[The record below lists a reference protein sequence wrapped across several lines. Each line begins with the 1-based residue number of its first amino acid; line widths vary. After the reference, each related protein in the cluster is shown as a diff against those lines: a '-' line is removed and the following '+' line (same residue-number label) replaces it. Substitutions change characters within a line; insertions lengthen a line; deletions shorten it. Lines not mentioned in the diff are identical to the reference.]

1 MTVLKFDFQ
10 VFGTHLVRGKVQK
23 GEKGS
28 FTLEGDGGEE
38 RETGKTLIRR
48 LLPYNHRHL
57 GCLQPARGLLPALQ
71 ISMKIS
77 VRSSQSSPFFDPYL
91 LQVIH
96 WDPESPGTRL
106 QAEFS
111 TIHAF
116 PSSRHQSHF
125 SSLSFLFTFAQSRTS
140 CWIKHQI
147 GTFLNESK
155 RSFNGATSC
164 ISLFGLPLSRASNAT
179 NPRKSFHLN
188 S

>member
-1 MTVLKFDFQ
+1 MGLRRRKKQ
-10 VFGTHLVRGKVQK
+10 ECRIR
-23 GEKGS
+23 
-28 FTLEGDGGEE
+28 E
-38 RETGKTLIRR
+38 RTIQEVSHA
-48 LLPYNHRHL
+48 LLFII
-57 GCLQPARGLLPALQ
+57 LLYSLTEL
-71 ISMKIS
+71 
-77 VRSSQSSPFFDPYL
+77 SPFFDPYL

-96 WDPESPGTRL
+96 WDAESPGTRL

-140 CWIKHQI
+140 CWIKYQI

-164 ISLFGLPLSRASNAT
+164 ISLFGLPLSRTSNAT
-179 NPRKSFHLN
+179 NSRKSFHIN